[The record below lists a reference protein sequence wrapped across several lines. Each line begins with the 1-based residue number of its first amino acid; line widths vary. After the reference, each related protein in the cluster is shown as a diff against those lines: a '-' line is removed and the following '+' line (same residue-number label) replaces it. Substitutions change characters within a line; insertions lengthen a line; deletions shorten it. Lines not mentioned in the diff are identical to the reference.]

1 MEAVGAASRFA
12 DLGGPVHYLD
22 FGGAGPTMVL
32 VHGLGGS
39 HVNWLAAGPRLATR
53 ARVLA
58 VDLAGFGRTPLAG
71 RSPRVRANQRL
82 LGRFVD
88 EVAGAPALLV
98 GNSMG
103 GMISVLEAAQHPER
117 VAGLVLVSPSV
128 PRPRGVPLDRLVGT
142 AFAAYAI
149 PGVGERF
156 LARRRAQ
163 LGTEGIVR
171 ETLRLCCVDPGRV
184 PPEVVAAGL
193 ALAREREGMPWA
205 DAAFLQAARSLLAV
219 LARPGAYLR
228 VIGSVTVP
236 TLLVHGSGDRLVPL
250 GSGRNVARLRPD
262 WAFEVLDGVGHVPQ
276 IEDPGRFAEV
286 VSVWLDGPGGRAAT
300 AAAQAGRG
308 GEAAGA

>member
-39 HVNWLAAGPRLATR
+39 HVNWIAAGPILAAQ

-58 VDLAGFGRTPLAG
+58 VDLAGFGRTPPAG
-71 RSPRVRANQRL
+71 RSSRVRANQRL
-82 LGRFVD
+82 LGRFVE
-88 EVAGAPALLV
+88 EVVGVPAVLV

-103 GMISVLEAAQHPER
+103 GMISLLEAAQHRER
-117 VAGLVLVSPSV
+117 VAGLVLVDPSV
-128 PRPRGVPLDRLVGT
+128 PRPRGVPLDRMVG
-142 AFAAYAI
+142 AVFAAYAI
-149 PGVGERF
+149 PGVGERL

-163 LGTEGIVR
+163 LGTEAIVR
-171 ETLRLCCVDPGRV
+171 ETLRLCCVDAGRV

-193 ALAREREGMPWA
+193 ALAHEREGMPWA

-228 VIGSVTVP
+228 VIGSVTAP
-236 TLLVHGSGDRLVPL
+236 TLLVHGSGDRLVPI
-250 GSGRNVARLRPD
+250 GSGRNLARLRPD
-262 WAFEVLDGVGHVPQ
+262 WTFEVFEDIGHVPQ
-276 IEDPGRFAEV
+276 LEDPERFAATV
-286 VSVWLDGPGGRAAT
+286 TAWLEGPGRP
-300 AAAQAGRG
+300 AAAAAEQ
-308 GEAAGA
+308 AAGA

>member
-1 MEAVGAASRFA
+1 MEAVGAVSRSA

-22 FGGAGPTMVL
+22 FGGAGPTVVL

-39 HVNWLAAGPRLATR
+39 HVNWLAAGPRLAAR

-58 VDLAGFGRTPLAG
+58 VDLAGFGRTPPAG
-71 RSPRVRANQRL
+71 RSSRVRANQRL
-82 LGRFVD
+82 LGRFVE
-88 EVAGAPALLV
+88 EVAGAPAVLV

-103 GMISVLEAAQHPER
+103 GMISVLEAAQHPGR
-117 VAGLVLVSPSV
+117 VAGLVLVAPTV
-128 PRPRGVPLDRLVGT
+128 PRPRGVPLDRLVGV

-163 LGTEGIVR
+163 LGTEGLVR
-171 ETLRLCCVDPGRV
+171 ETLRLCCVDAGRV
-184 PPEVVAAGL
+184 PPEVLTAGL

-228 VIGSVTVP
+228 VIGSVTAP
-236 TLLVHGSGDRLVPL
+236 TLLLHGSGDRLVPL
-250 GSGRNVARLRPD
+250 GSSRNVARLRPD
-262 WAFEVLDGVGHVPQ
+262 WTFEVLDGIGHVPQ
-276 IEDPGRFAEV
+276 IEDPDRFAATV
-286 VSVWLDGPGGRAAT
+286 TAWLDGPGRP
-300 AAAQAGRG
+300 AAAAASAQPGR
-308 GEAAGA
+308 EAAGA